1 MACTAPLNIVQNYQ
15 TSKTCSL
22 KCAYQFAYT
31 PTALTIANA
40 GLFLYMGVDATTT
53 PPVTFNDKTYSVE
66 GLYLVQ
72 PSAHSYNG
80 VKTDAELIINHTTS
94 DGTGKVLYVCIPLKA
109 SSSSTSPASNYFDL
123 IMFEVSQTA
132 ATRGGNTTFNN
143 SAFTLN
149 PFIPMRPYYSYVGT
163 DVLANR
169 PNQCGD
175 VESDVDY
182 IVYHAENAIAVS
194 TSAMG
199 ILKRVIP
206 RNNTIIFGQPLA
218 ESANIGGVFFN
229 AKGPGSSSKPEIYI
243 DCQLVGS
250 DGEVL
255 VPIKADAGPNLL
267 DVGILNKI
275 FGSDF
280 LMTSIKI
287 VIGVIL
293 MILLWKLMIGVVKA
307 VSSGVVK
314 PKKINVPASAPAA
327 PAASSS

>member
-1 MACTAPLNIVQNYQ
+1 MPCTAPLNIVQNYQ

-31 PTALTIANA
+31 PTALTIINM
-40 GLFLYMGVDATTT
+40 GSLLFMRVDDSTI
-53 PPVTFNDKTYSVE
+53 PPVIFNDKTYSVE
-66 GLYLVQ
+66 AFYIMQ
-72 PSAHSYNG
+72 PSVHSFNG
-80 VKTDAELIINHTTS
+80 VKTDAEIIIRHNTS
-94 DGTGKVLYVCIPLKA
+94 DGTGKVLHVCIPIKA
-109 SSSSTSPASNYFDL
+109 SSSSPSPASNYLDL
-123 IMFEVSQTA
+123 ILYEVSQTA
-132 ATRGGNTTFNN
+132 ATSGSNTTFNN

-163 DVLANR
+163 DIATNST
-169 PNQCGD
+169 NCSSS
-175 VESDVDY
+175 ESDVDY
-182 IVYHAENAIAVS
+182 VVYHAENAITMS
-194 TSAMG
+194 TSALA

-206 RNNTIIFGQPLA
+206 INNTTAFGEPLA

-229 AKGPGSSSKPEIYI
+229 ANGPGSSSKPEIYI

-255 VPIKADAGPNLL
+255 VPVKAAAGPNLL
-267 DVGILNKI
+267 DIGILNKI

-293 MILLWKLMIGVVKA
+293 MIILWKIMIGVVKA
-307 VSSGVVK
+307 LSAGTVK
-314 PKKINVPASAPAA
+314 APKAPVAPPAPVKG
-327 PAASSS
+327 